1 MNQRIREKKQRVF
14 RTGRTYNRKRLT
26 KDAGPE
32 LGVSST

>member
-1 MNQRIREKKQRVF
+1 MNQRIREKNQRIF
-14 RTGRTYNRKRLT
+14 RAGCTYNRKRLT